1 MSVDADFL
9 FEALTR
15 WNYFPNQ
22 KSKGGELPPVFS
34 TRQFTPH
41 VAKKLLAEK
50 LRKDGYDQIEYYATR
65 YNNVSR
71 PLAIPHPVGY
81 AYLVNCICM
90 HWHEL
95 SYICSNENSLIKP
108 EEHADGRVVL
118 MDYEEPL
125 ERTTRTLKI
134 GFGKKFRA
142 HTDIT
147 NCFPSIY
154 THAIP
159 WATVGF
165 AYAKAHAP
173 QKNPTYKTLW
183 FNQLD
188 YHQRMIKRNETQ
200 GVVIGPAT
208 SNIVSEAVLAKVD
221 EVLSKKYTYY
231 RYIDDYTCY
240 CETYEEGQDFL
251 RELNDVLR
259 KYKLSL
265 NLKKTNLV
273 ELPAPI
279 DSDWIVELSTR
290 MPSGTPNDPP
300 KKGKHYNASEALR
313 FIDFAVQLKKS
324 TPDGSVL
331 KFAVK
336 SIIYQLDEH
345 AVQPVLEYLLNLS
358 RFFPLLLPSLEH
370 LFAHASINC
379 GPYAKNL
386 NAILIENAIN
396 RRSDG
401 MCWALYFLN
410 KHGLAIS
417 CEAVQ
422 KVIDSR
428 DCMAIFLLHL
438 VGVFEDEVK
447 AFVASLDKADLYELD
462 QYWVLLYQRFLD
474 GKEVNP
480 YPGENCF
487 DILKA
492 ERVSFVPGEIY
503 TPSEIELL
511 FGFVDETAIES
522 TETPS

>member
-1 MSVDADFL
+1 MSVDADYL

-22 KSKGGELPPVFS
+22 KSRGGELPPVFS

-41 VAKKLLAEK
+41 VAKRLLAEN
-50 LRKDGYDQIEYYATR
+50 LRSGGYDQVEYYATR

-81 AYLVNCICM
+81 AHLVNCICSN
-90 HWHEL
+90 WNEL
-95 SYICSNENSLIKP
+95 AYICDNDNSLIKP
-108 EEHADGRVVL
+108 KEHPDRRVVL

-125 ERTTRTLKI
+125 ERTTRTLKV
-134 GFGKKFRA
+134 GFGKKFRT

-165 AYAKAHAP
+165 AHAKAHKPPKHAA
-173 QKNPTYKTLW
+173 LW

-188 YHQRMIKRNETQ
+188 CHQRMIKRNETQ
-200 GVVIGPAT
+200 GVAIGPAT
-208 SNIVSEAVLAKVD
+208 SNIVSEAILARIDKA
-221 EVLSKKYTYY
+221 LSKKYTYY

-240 CETYEEGQDFL
+240 CETYEEGQSFL
-251 RELNDVLR
+251 RELNDELR
-259 KYKLSL
+259 KYKLTL
-265 NLKKTNLV
+265 NLKKTELV

-279 DSDWIVELSTR
+279 DADWIVELSTR
-290 MPSGTPNDPP
+290 MPAGSPNEPP
-300 KKGKHYNASEALR
+300 KTGKHYSASEALR
-313 FIDFAVQLKKS
+313 FIDFAVQLKKR

-336 SIIYQLDEH
+336 SIIYQLDEF

-358 RFFPLLLPSLEH
+358 RFYPLLLPLLEH
-370 LFAHASINC
+370 LFAHGSINC
-379 GPYAKNL
+379 APYARNL
-386 NAILIENAIN
+386 NDILVENAIN

-410 KHGLAIS
+410 THGLVIS
-417 CEAVQ
+417 YEAVQ
-422 KVIDSR
+422 RVIESR
-428 DCMAIFLLHL
+428 DCMAILLLHMT
-438 VGVFEDEVK
+438 GAFEEEVK
-447 AFVASLDKADLYELD
+447 TFVASLDTSDLYELD

-474 GKEVNP
+474 GKEGNP

-487 DILKA
+487 QILRD
-492 ERVSFVPGEIY
+492 EQVSFVPKSG
-503 TPSEIELL
+503 TQSPSETALIAAQ
-511 FGFVDETAIES
+511 FGFVDLNQLVVPQA
-522 TETPS
+522 

>member
-15 WNYFPNQ
+15 WNFFPNQ

-34 TRQFTPH
+34 TRQFTPQ
-41 VAKKLLAEK
+41 VAKLLLAEK
-50 LRKDGYDQIEYYATR
+50 LRKDGYDQVEYYATR

-81 AYLVNCICM
+81 AHLVNCICSNWDDLK
-90 HWHEL
+90 H
-95 SYICSNENSLIKP
+95 ICSNENSLIKP
-108 EEHADGRVVL
+108 EAHRDGRVIL

-125 ERTTRTLKI
+125 VRTTRTLQL

-165 AYAKAHAP
+165 TYSKAHKPPVHKA
-173 QKNPTYKTLW
+173 LW

-200 GVVIGPAT
+200 GVAIGPAT
-208 SNIVSEAVLAKVD
+208 SNIVSEAILAKVD
-221 EVLSKKYTYY
+221 GVLSKKYTYY

-251 RELNDVLR
+251 RELNDELR
-259 KYKLSL
+259 KFKLSL
-265 NLKKTNLV
+265 NLKKTALV
-273 ELPAPI
+273 ELPTPI

-290 MPSGTPNDPP
+290 MPSGSPNMPP
-300 KKGKHYNASEALR
+300 KTGKHYNASEALR
-313 FIDFAVQLKKS
+313 FIDYAVQLKKQ

-336 SIIYQLDEH
+336 SVIYQLDEH

-358 RFFPLLLPSLEH
+358 RFFPLLLPLLEH
-370 LFAHASINC
+370 LFAHTAITC
-379 GPYAKNL
+379 GPYARNL
-386 NAILIENAIN
+386 NAILIENAVN

-410 KHGLAIS
+410 KHSLAIS
-417 CEAVQ
+417 YEAVR
-422 KVIDSR
+422 KVIESR
-428 DCMAIFLLHL
+428 DCMAILLLHV
-438 VGVFEDEVK
+438 VGVFESEVK
-447 AFVASLDKADLYELD
+447 AFVDSLDKSDLYELD

-487 DILKA
+487 EILKA
-492 ERVSFVPGEIY
+492 EQVCFVPKPGIY
-503 TPSEIELL
+503 TPSEIAAL
-511 FGFVDETAIES
+511 FGFFDEMVVETTAVTS
-522 TETPS
+522 

>member
-22 KSKGGELPPVFS
+22 KSRGGELPPVFS

-41 VAKKLLAEK
+41 VAKLLLAEK
-50 LRKDGYDQIEYYATR
+50 LRSGGYDQVEYYATR

-71 PLAIPHPVGY
+71 PLSIPHPVGY
-81 AYLVNCICM
+81 AYLVNCICSN
-90 HWHEL
+90 WSEL
-95 SYICSNENSLIKP
+95 GYICENENSLIKP
-108 EEHADGRVVL
+108 EEHPDRRVVL

-165 AYAKAHAP
+165 AHAKAHKPPKHAA
-173 QKNPTYKTLW
+173 LW

-200 GVVIGPAT
+200 GVAIGPAT
-208 SNIVSEAVLAKVD
+208 SNVVSEAILARID
-221 EVLSKKYTYY
+221 ETLSKKYTYY

-240 CETYEEGQDFL
+240 CETYEEGQSFL
-251 RELNDVLR
+251 RKLNDELR
-259 KYKLSL
+259 KYKLTL
-265 NLKKTNLV
+265 NLKKTELV

-279 DSDWIVELSTR
+279 DADWIVELSTR
-290 MPSGTPNDPP
+290 MPAGSPNEPP
-300 KKGKHYNASEALR
+300 KTGKHYSASEALR
-313 FIDFAVQLKKS
+313 FIDFAVQLKKR

-336 SIIYQLDEH
+336 SIIYQLDEL

-358 RFFPLLLPSLEH
+358 RFYPLLLPLLEQ
-370 LFAHASINC
+370 LFAHSAINRA
-379 GPYAKNL
+379 PYARNL
-386 NAILIENAIN
+386 NAILIENTIN

-410 KHGLAIS
+410 THGLVIS
-417 CEAVQ
+417 YEAVQ
-422 KVIDSR
+422 KVIESR
-428 DCMAIFLLHL
+428 DCMAILLLHTT
-438 VGVFEDEVK
+438 GTFEEEVK
-447 AFVASLDKADLYELD
+447 AFVGTLDKSDLYELD
-462 QYWVLLYQRFLD
+462 QYWVLLYQRFFD
-474 GKEVNP
+474 RKEANP
-480 YPGENCF
+480 YPAENF
-487 DILKA
+487 FQILRD
-492 ERVSFVPGEIY
+492 EQVSFVPQSGVHS
-503 TPSEIELL
+503 PSETALIAAQ
-511 FGFVDETAIES
+511 FGFFDLNQPVA
-522 TETPS
+522 PQA